1 MKFTK
6 QSNFS
11 SARVDCSRV
20 YSTPT
25 EFTVD
30 SCMISL
36 VLNYCVNEPMGVN
49 IPIQAADISNHIS
62 ANNYVSLPVM
72 GENVIAGI
80 DRAYFFA
87 EIMLRNISRR
97 RNFIVNPLAFVPRFP
112 VHHVLAKA
120 IKTYSVLSCQHSC
133 WIVGHQSDYR
143 NG

>member
-11 SARVDCSRV
+11 SARVDCSSV

-30 SCMISL
+30 SCMMSL
-36 VLNYCVNEPMGVN
+36 VLNYCEPMDVN
-49 IPIQAADISNHIS
+49 VPIQAADISNHIS

-87 EIMLRNISRR
+87 EIMLRNISRG
-97 RNFIVNPLAFVPRFP
+97 RNFIVNPLAFEPRFH
-112 VHHVLAKA
+112 VHHMFAKA
-120 IKTYSVLSCQHSC
+120 IKTYSVLSCQRSC
-133 WIVGHQSDYR
+133 WIAGHQSDYR